1 MWKLLPLLNSKLCK
15 FSDSKSIHFTNI
27 PSPWKLGAETQ
38 NQEEAGKRDE
48 SVKVYIKCIF
58 WFKILTAIF
67 RSVAWNEIRI
77 GDKKTGL
84 RRILSRFIDWILWHQ
99 LILIVLSQESY
110 HQDQAQCQGGSG
122 HRKSPRRAS
131 AKSQDHPPDPR
142 AHPSR
147 QDSGKRQSRWRLFI
161 MTLLLWF

>member
-48 SVKVYIKCIF
+48 SVKVYILILKCIF

-67 RSVAWNEIRI
+67 RSVVWNEIRI

-84 RRILSRFIDWILWHQ
+84 RRILPRFIDWILWHQ
-99 LILIVLSQESY
+99 PILIVLSQEPN
-110 HQDQAQCQGGSG
+110 HQDQYQEDRDTEEPSKSFHQGFY
-122 HRKSPRRAS
+122 
-131 AKSQDHPPDPR
+131 
-142 AHPSR
+142 
-147 QDSGKRQSRWRLFI
+147 RLSLWWLP
-161 MTLLLWF
+161 LLMCHV